1 MSGKFICV
9 KDFEN
14 YAIGVLP
21 RNVLGYYQ
29 SGACEEFTLS
39 INNKAFNK

>member
-1 MSGKFICV
+1 MSNKLVSV

-14 YAIGVLP
+14 YAVGTLP
-21 RNVLGYYQ
+21 RIVLSYYQ
-29 SGACEEFTLS
+29 SGACEEHTLS